1 MSEHYN
7 EINDDFLS
15 FSPPTVSWHQI
26 TSLNIAQPFNS
37 THLYLLFSRMT
48 NLRTLGLHYRPG
60 YDNKVTLLSV
70 VNTTVYR
77 IQTLVLF
84 ERKFRKRYTFHMVI
98 IK

>member
-1 MSEHYN
+1 
-7 EINDDFLS
+7 
-15 FSPPTVSWHQI
+15 
-26 TSLNIAQPFNS
+26 
-37 THLYLLFSRMT
+37 MT